1 METIACRDC
10 DLLQDIPPLP
20 PGGKARCAR
29 CSEMLAQRQADSLHR
44 PLVFT
49 IAAAIAFI
57 VANTMPLM
65 GLSAVGREASTT
77 IFGGALEMWEQGSQI
92 TAVAVAFCAVIAP
105 AGHLAFLLTVL
116 LAVRRP
122 PAPRWVGEMLRTA
135 HFFEPWSM
143 TEVMML
149 GILVA
154 LFKIAQL
161 ATVIP
166 GVGMYAAGAFI
177 FLLAAVMVTFDA
189 HEVWKRVEW
198 ADGTLPPAPA
208 ASADDARRRSGRRD
222 LSAGRSIATAQP
234 RERTPRMHPQAQ
246 LANREWP
253 ACSTP
258 RKSQPVPPSRQA
270 TIAELKAAFP
280 HGKLG

>member
-1 METIACRDC
+1 MEAIACRDC
-10 DLLQDIPPLP
+10 DLLQHIPPLP

-29 CSEMLAQRQADSLHR
+29 CGETLATGRVDPFRL
-44 PLVFT
+44 PLAFT
-49 IAAAIAFI
+49 IAATIAFI
-57 VANTMPLM
+57 IANTMPLM

-105 AGHLAFLLTVL
+105 GAHLAFLLAVL

-122 PAPRWVGEMLRTA
+122 PAPRWVGEMLRSA

-166 GVGMYAAGAFI
+166 GIGMYAAGAFI
-177 FLLAAVMVTFDA
+177 FLLAGVLVTFDA
-189 HEVWKRVEW
+189 HEVWSRVEW
-198 ADGTLPPAPA
+198 ADGTRPAPIDPHA
-208 ASADDARRRSGRRD
+208 AEAS
-222 LSAGRSIATAQP
+222 
-234 RERTPRMHPQAQ
+234 
-246 LANREWP
+246 
-253 ACSTP
+253 
-258 RKSQPVPPSRQA
+258 
-270 TIAELKAAFP
+270 
-280 HGKLG
+280 